1 MTEFFADFD
10 DDLTSLHVDNYGME
24 LTTLENIFL
33 AIGHMK
39 DPQTMIIERAEDAS
53 NGTEQNGIEDVN
65 RRPKISDNIMIDNS
79 GEMKSDAREE
89 AKSDLIN
96 NSQDVADRTDINFF
110 AAGKK
115 TREGDAR
122 GTSQGFARDIEMGRS
137 LSIKRKEMI
146 NDSKK
151 TYTFSQADYK
161 EINPRTC

>member
-53 NGTEQNGIEDVN
+53 NGTEQNGKEDVN

-79 GEMKSDAREE
+79 GEMKEDAREE
-89 AKSDLIN
+89 NKSDLIN
-96 NSQDVADRTDINFF
+96 NS
-110 AAGKK
+110 
-115 TREGDAR
+115 
-122 GTSQGFARDIEMGRS
+122 
-137 LSIKRKEMI
+137 
-146 NDSKK
+146 
-151 TYTFSQADYK
+151 
-161 EINPRTC
+161 